1 MLNLRTRIKNLQE
14 NTSSLEA
21 KDVCKELLE
30 NFVNLP
36 ESQISTALV
45 EKLKSIGDADKH
57 VARFIQATEKIESVN
72 NLGVARAIAT
82 IKESQIYTYPG
93 LRYGL
98 EKIENSLMYKQVRV
112 VESDATSK
120 DFKVGDTWTGLNIKN
135 NGFKVETSNV
145 AGQPEFMLID
155 ATLECLKTF
164 VWDSVVEG
172 VYKELKERREDLRES
187 IDVAISI
194 NNMKSNKG
202 SFFFDAV
209 LPKLEEHFLNP
220 TDSSRTSIIEDL
232 RRLNFY
238 PVAKS
243 LSESLSKIQRT
254 NKGGVQIIAEN
265 GKCTVSSIYSPVL
278 LENGGEYFFSRGNY
292 FCKKNG
298 NISKI
303 TEEEVK
309 TLPEKYR
316 ELCRI
321 ISSPSVFVKEGKI
334 SFYLKRDKV
343 EILENESKVEVRFN
357 GNKVT
362 SNELAKNMV
371 SAGLFRLEE
380 SKIAYDVQALAESFE
395 NIFDIDFGKVVESNV
410 YPGSYAI
417 IMKDNDKIYLNKVN
431 ESQKSNEYFSGLNAT
446 QARNQVLEFIGFDI
460 KESMSEYLE
469 KDEVELKEL
478 RESQIEI
485 MKSIAIVEANLTKVN
500 SVMENE
506 MLANTP
512 EVKELKD
519 TLENEIASLKATHRS
534 IAEKIKAFENK
545 TSSDVG
551 FEVGEEVKLTE
562 SGDLATVSSIN
573 SSRNTLIVVTT
584 NGKTV
589 EVPAGKAV
597 SVHTEIANANAKNAE
612 VNEITESKKKLA

>member
-21 KDVCKELLE
+21 QDVCKELLE

-57 VARFIQATEKIESVN
+57 VAKFIQATEKIESVN
-72 NLGVARAIAT
+72 NIGVARAIAT
-82 IKESQIYTYPG
+82 IKESQIYSYPG

-98 EKIENSLMYKQVRV
+98 EKIENSLIYKQVKV
-112 VESDATSK
+112 VESDSTSK
-120 DFKVGDTWTGLNIKN
+120 DFKAGDTWTGLNVKN
-135 NGFKVETSNV
+135 NGFKVETSNIS
-145 AGQPEFMLID
+145 GQPEYMLID

-172 VYKELKERREDLRES
+172 VYKELKERRAELSES
-187 IDVAISI
+187 IDIAISI
-194 NNMKSNKG
+194 TNMRSNKG
-202 SFFFDAV
+202 SFFFDGV
-209 LPKLEEHFLNP
+209 LPKLEEHFLSP
-220 TDSSRTSIIEDL
+220 TDSSRSSIIEDL
-232 RRLNFY
+232 RKLNFY
-238 PVAKS
+238 PAAKN
-243 LSESLSKIQRT
+243 LSESLSKIQR

-265 GKCTVSSIYSPVL
+265 SKCTVSPIYSPVL
-278 LENGGEYFFSRGNY
+278 LENGGEYFFVKGNY
-292 FCKKNG
+292 FCKKDG
-298 NISKI
+298 AISKI
-303 TEEEVK
+303 TEDEIK
-309 TLPEKYR
+309 NLPEKYR

-334 SFYLKRDKV
+334 SFYLKKDKV
-343 EILENESKVEVRFN
+343 EILENDSKVEVRFN

-395 NIFDIDFGKVVESNV
+395 NIYDIDFGKVVESNI
-410 YPGSYAI
+410 YSGSYAI
-417 IMKDNDKIYLNKVN
+417 LMKDSDKIYLNKVN
-431 ESQKSNEYFSGLNAT
+431 ESQKSNEYYSGLNAT
-446 QARNQVLEFIGFDI
+446 QARNQILEFIGFDI

-469 KDEVELKEL
+469 RDEAELKVL

-485 MKSIAIVEANLTKVN
+485 MKSISIVEANLNKVI

-506 MLANTP
+506 MMANTP
-512 EVKELKD
+512 EVQELKG
-519 TLENEIASLKATHRS
+519 TLETEIASLKATHRN

-551 FEVGEEVKLTE
+551 FEIGEEVKLTE

-573 SSRNTLIVVTT
+573 SSRNTLIVVTS

-589 EVPAGKAV
+589 EVPSNKAI
-597 SVHTEIANANAKNAE
+597 SVHSEMATANAKNAE
-612 VNEITESKKKLA
+612 VVESKKKLA